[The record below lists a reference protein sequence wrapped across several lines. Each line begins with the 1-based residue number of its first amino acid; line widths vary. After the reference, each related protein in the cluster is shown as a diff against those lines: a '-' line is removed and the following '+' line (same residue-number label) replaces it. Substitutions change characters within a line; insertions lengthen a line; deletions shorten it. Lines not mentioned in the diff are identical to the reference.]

1 MKSIGW
7 SLFYEKVWP
16 SMAVPN
22 AQHAIVR
29 FGELTLK
36 GMNRRVFVQQLRSN
50 ILQRLTGAPK
60 AKVIV
65 KYDHALVFL
74 NGEPESRIIEGL
86 SDVFG
91 LSSFSMVYP
100 CVPELEVV
108 CDLAVQ
114 LLAEETPKRFKVDTR
129 RKDKTL
135 PFTSVDWDKAVGG
148 AILHQSAHTVDIHN
162 PQITVRIEVDA
173 HTAYL
178 SVKVYPGLGGMPVGS
193 IGKALVLLSGGI
205 DSPVA
210 AYMAMK
216 RGLSIEVVHF
226 ASPPYTSAEALR
238 KVMDLSKVLSRFQP
252 NLIVHTLPV
261 TDLQLDIY
269 AKANPAYAVI
279 LLRRAMLRLATRLA
293 QSRHCQALITGES
306 LGQVASQSME
316 SLSAIQAVTELPILR
331 PVVAFDKLEIIDV
344 AKRIGTYP
352 ISIEPFE
359 DCCTLFTVTNPI
371 TRPRLADVLMEESK
385 VDYEPFLNACFDQ
398 VKSEIPVEQHN
409 EYL

>member
-1 MKSIGW
+1 
-7 SLFYEKVWP
+7 
-16 SMAVPN
+16 MAVPN

-36 GMNRRVFVQQLRSN
+36 GMNRRVFVQQLRTN
-50 ILQRLTGAPK
+50 ILQRLTDAPK

-65 KYDHALVFL
+65 KYDHALVYL
-74 NGEPESRIIEGL
+74 NGEPESRIIAGL

-100 CVPELEVV
+100 CVPELEAV
-108 CDLAVQ
+108 CAMAVQ
-114 LLAEETPKRFKVDTR
+114 LLSDEPPQRFKVDTR

-148 AILHQSAHTVDIHN
+148 AILRQSAHTVDIHD

-178 SVKVYPGLGGMPVGS
+178 SVKVYPGLGGMPESS

-210 AYMAMK
+210 AYLAMK
-216 RGLSIEVVHF
+216 RGLAIEAVHF
-226 ASPPYTSAEALR
+226 ASPPYTSPEAIR
-238 KVMDLSKVLSRFQP
+238 KVMDLSKRLSRYQP
-252 NLIVHTLPV
+252 NLVVHTIPI
-261 TDLQLDIY
+261 TDLQLEIY
-269 AKANPAYAVI
+269 AKANPTYAVI
-279 LLRRAMLRLATRLA
+279 LLRRAMMRLATRVA
-293 QSRHCQALITGES
+293 HTRHCQALITGES

-316 SLSAIQAVTELPILR
+316 SLSAIQAATDLPILR
-331 PVVAFDKLEIIDV
+331 PVVAFDKLEIIEV

-352 ISIEPFE
+352 ISIEPYA

-371 TRPRLADVLMEESK
+371 TRPRMADVLAEESK
-385 VDYEPFLNACFDQ
+385 VDDEPFLNACFDQ
-398 VKSEIPVEQHN
+398 RTSEIPADQRKD
-409 EYL
+409 YL

>member
-1 MKSIGW
+1 
-7 SLFYEKVWP
+7 
-16 SMAVPN
+16 MAVPN

-36 GMNRRVFVQQLRSN
+36 GMNRRVFVQQLRTN
-50 ILQRLTGAPK
+50 ILKRLTDAPR

-91 LSSFSMVYP
+91 MSSFSMIYP
-100 CVPELEVV
+100 CVPELEAV
-108 CDLAVQ
+108 CALAVQ
-114 LLAEETPKRFKVDTR
+114 LLADESPKRFKVDTR

-135 PFTSVDWDKAVGG
+135 PFTSVEWDKAVGG
-148 AILHQSAHTVDIHN
+148 AILHQTAHTVDIHD
-162 PQITVRIEVDA
+162 PQIVVRIEVDA
-173 HTAYL
+173 RTAYL

-210 AYMAMK
+210 AYLAMK
-216 RGLSIEVVHF
+216 RGLEIEAVHF
-226 ASPPYTSAEALR
+226 ASPPYTSPEALR
-238 KVMDLSKVLSRFQP
+238 KVMDLARHLSRYQP
-252 NLIVHTLPV
+252 NLIVHTMPV
-261 TDLQLDIY
+261 TELQLELY
-269 AKANPAYAVI
+269 AKANPSYAVI

-293 QSRHCQALITGES
+293 QSRKCQALITGES

-316 SLSAIQAVTELPILR
+316 SMSAIQAATDLPILR
-331 PVVAFDKLEIIDV
+331 PVITFDKLEIIEL
-344 AKRIGTYP
+344 AKRIGTYLT
-352 ISIEPFE
+352 SIEPYA

-371 TRPRLADVLMEESK
+371 TRPRMADVLTEEAK
-385 VDYEPFLNACFDQ
+385 IDLEPFLSTCLDQ
-398 VKSEIPVEQHN
+398 VKTETPVARQAD
-409 EYL
+409 YL